1 MKKIK
6 LVMLLSVF
14 CLLGSVNAASF
25 EASDDEDWAKYELFQ
40 FIETHEG
47 GAQERW
53 TGCVTKGGSCI
64 SQGPNVVADCRWSDG
79 KWKPCNSVE

>member
-6 LVMLLSVF
+6 LVMLLSLF
-14 CLLGSVNAASF
+14 CLLANVNATSY
-25 EASDDEDWAKYELFQ
+25 EQSESDWAYYEFFQ

-47 GAQERW
+47 GAEERW
-53 TGCVTKGGSCI
+53 TGCVTAGRSCI
-64 SQGPNVVADCRWSDG
+64 SEGPNIVADCRWGRG